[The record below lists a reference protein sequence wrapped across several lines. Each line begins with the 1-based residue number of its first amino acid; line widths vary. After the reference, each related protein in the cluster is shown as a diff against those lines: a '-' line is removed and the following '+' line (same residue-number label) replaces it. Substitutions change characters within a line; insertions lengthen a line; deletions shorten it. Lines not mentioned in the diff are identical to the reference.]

1 MMWELEQ
8 QMHRLAQR
16 VEALEQQNAELRA
29 QLAAD
34 AAPRTEARRF
44 DRRNLLRL
52 GGVAA
57 AAGAG
62 TALLRPA
69 AAGAATGN
77 MQFGANNDATTDTTG
92 LTSSNGTDT
101 LHVDNTGTGEVI
113 HAHLTNAASTKAAV
127 HVVDDGLG
135 GAIFAEVTNQSD
147 AGSSA
152 IFGGG
157 LKNGGVIGATA
168 GIGPGVAGVAGANTG
183 PGVVGAVFE
192 PTGQSICM
200 EAGNLGLGLC
210 LYSHIENAQSISRAI
225 WGKTIGK
232 GSAIVG
238 SISNNTAS
246 SAAATVGATTG
257 TGPGIDGISSGGV
270 GGRFKGKTAQVQL
283 VPSTTASSHPTS
295 GSAGQLFVDKSKRLW
310 YCRGGTSWKQLA

>member
-8 QMHRLAQR
+8 QMMRLAQR
-16 VEALEQQNAELRA
+16 VEALEQQNAELRE

-34 AAPRTEARRF
+34 PPAPSEARRF

-113 HAHLTNAASTKAAV
+113 RAHLTNAASTKAAV

-147 AGSSA
+147 QGSSA

-168 GIGPGVAGVAGANTG
+168 GIGPGVAGVAGVNTG

-192 PTGQSICM
+192 PTGTSICL

-210 LYSHIENAQSISRAI
+210 LYSHIENAQSTSRAI
-225 WGKTIGK
+225 WGKTIGR

-238 SISNNTAS
+238 SVSNSGS

-257 TGPGIDGISSGGV
+257 TGPGIDGISSAGV

-295 GSAGQLFVDKSKRLW
+295 GAAGQLFVDKSKRLW